1 MANDLLLPLALDLS
15 QLCFD
20 VAGIADPTPASDGTS
35 VLISLH
41 RGRWFDAAISGV
53 SMIPYVGDLA
63 KAGKIPHY
71 LKTLE
76 DTIALARQS
85 RETARLLT
93 PVVSR
98 LARLLELF
106 PASAPTQIGQ
116 LRMLVA
122 QFLRENRAAS
132 AVAPGLPDISSHF
145 RFRKYTAGSCQIVE
159 GSGRL
164 GIPGKVKQH
173 RDRAAQQALSRGTGD
188 HAGHLIGNQFGAP
201 GGGLNLGL
209 QNANLNTYAPRRE
222 QHWAGQGGSY
232 LKREKAWEE
241 KLKNGYGFEVRVR
254 DRYRGGEDRP
264 IARHVE
270 WTEIDP
276 YGGSSRRSLDLLN
289 ASSPQSR
296 AATGQRD

>member
-1 MANDLLLPLALDLS
+1 MDNDLLLSVALDLA

-20 VAGIADPTPASDGTS
+20 VAGIADPTPVSDGTS
-35 VLISLH
+35 LLISLS
-41 RGRWFDAAISGV
+41 RGRWFDAAISGA

-63 KAGKIPHY
+63 KAGKIPRY

-76 DTIALARQS
+76 NAIALARQS
-85 RETARLLT
+85 PEAARLLT

-98 LARLLELF
+98 LSRLLELLPETA
-106 PASAPTQIGQ
+106 PAQIGQ

-132 AVAPGLPDISSHF
+132 AVTNGLPDISGHF
-145 RFRKYTAGSCQIVE
+145 RFRKYTDGSYQIVE

-164 GIPGKVKQH
+164 GIPGKVTKH
-173 RDRAAQQALSRGTGD
+173 RNRAAQQAVSRDTGD

-201 GGGLNLGL
+201 GDGLNLGL
-209 QNANLNTYAPRRE
+209 QNANLNTYAPRLE

-232 LKREKAWEE
+232 LKLEKAWEE
-241 KLKNGYGFEVRVR
+241 KLKNGYGIEVRVR
-254 DRYRGGEDRP
+254 DRNRVGEYRP

-276 YGGSSRRSLDLLN
+276 YGGSSRRSLDFLN
-289 ASSPQSR
+289 TTSPQSR
-296 AATGQRD
+296 AAKGER